1 MKIFVSSAELH
12 LGVICI
18 TSISDKG
25 NVAYFDAIVYKNTS
39 NGHLMCYRKTT
50 EYREDVACL
59 FGVPVASVR
68 SAEFYGR
75 TAKCC
80 IFYEIIYTLG
90 SLVCN
95 FTFLSFGKMA

>member
-1 MKIFVSSAELH
+1 MKIFVSSAGLH

-25 NVAYFDAIVYKNTS
+25 NVAYFDAIVYKNTL
-39 NGHLMCYRKTT
+39 NGHLMCYGKNT
-50 EYREDVACL
+50 EYRKVVASL
-59 FGVPVASVR
+59 FGVSETSVR
-68 SAEFYGR
+68 PAEFYDK

-80 IFYEIIYTLG
+80 IFYAVIYTLG
-90 SLVCN
+90 YLVCN